1 MVYVPEIQSIIS
13 NYVTIKTD
21 RINDEKRWVK

>member
-1 MVYVPEIQSIIS
+1 MINKNIIQSIIS

-21 RINDEKRWVK
+21 RINEEERWVK